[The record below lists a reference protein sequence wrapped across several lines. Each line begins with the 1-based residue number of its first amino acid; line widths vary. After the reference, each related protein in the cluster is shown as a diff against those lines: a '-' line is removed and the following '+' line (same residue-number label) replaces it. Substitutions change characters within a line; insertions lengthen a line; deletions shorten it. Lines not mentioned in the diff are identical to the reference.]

1 MLIFLAHFSSCP
13 EGVSLWVA
21 QRIALDKVLKG
32 NLLGNENPRNLQTS
46 VKKSNTSSSG
56 QNLHR
61 KRKQII
67 LVSYLSHLYLEI
79 HFHTHMCKS
88 LL

>member
-1 MLIFLAHFSSCP
+1 MLIFLAHFSSCL
-13 EGVSLWVA
+13 GGLSLWVA

-32 NLLGNENPRNLQTS
+32 KLLGNENPRNLQTS

-61 KRKQII
+61 KQII

>member
-1 MLIFLAHFSSCP
+1 MLIFLAHFSSCL
-13 EGVSLWVA
+13 GGLSLWVA

-61 KRKQII
+61 NKYIGKENLAEFVWSQ
-67 LVSYLSHLYLEI
+67 LPYTH
-79 HFHTHMCKS
+79 HFTK
-88 LL
+88 